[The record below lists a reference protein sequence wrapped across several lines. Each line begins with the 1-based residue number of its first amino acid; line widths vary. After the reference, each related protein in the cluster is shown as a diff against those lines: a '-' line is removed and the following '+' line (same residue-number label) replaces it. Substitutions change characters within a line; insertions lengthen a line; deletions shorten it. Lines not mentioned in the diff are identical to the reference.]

1 MADVD
6 DFFRLREY
14 DSLMR
19 EVDRLRQGIAQES
32 ERLSRRKSELSD
44 RIELLNSRE
53 SQFRQFNHQ
62 IAELDRRLAQHLSPE
77 AKTKLEE
84 EGLKLLSEQ
93 EEISQLISEDQVFI
107 KGFTQTVQELESEI
121 LAEIQSSEAVI
132 AQNLKRADSVY
143 ATLPTEWHAQYQ
155 RILAKKPAHGV
166 FSRIENLKCQFCRY
180 TISKVL
186 ESEVDVGLQLK
197 GCPGCG
203 RLLLPYKTVA
213 G

>member
-19 EVDRLRQGIAQES
+19 EVDRLRQGIAQET
-32 ERLSRRKSELSD
+32 ERLLRRKSEFED
-44 RIELLNSRE
+44 RVKLLNSRE

-77 AKTKLEE
+77 AKSKLEE
-84 EGLKLLSEQ
+84 EGLKLLSDQ
-93 EEISQLISEDQVFI
+93 EEISQLIAEDQVFI
-107 KGFTQTVQELESEI
+107 KGFTRTVQELET
-121 LAEIQSSEAVI
+121 EIQALIQSNEALI
-132 AQNLKRADSVY
+132 AQNLKRAELVY
-143 ATLPTEWHAQYQ
+143 ATLPSEWPAQYQ

-180 TISKVL
+180 SISKVL

-203 RLLLPYKTVA
+203 RLLLPYKAVA

>member
-19 EVDRLRQGIAQES
+19 EVDRLRQGIAQEK
-32 ERLSRRKSELSD
+32 ERLSRRKSELED
-44 RIELLNSRE
+44 RVKLLNSRD

-77 AKTKLEE
+77 AKSKLEE
-84 EGLKLLSEQ
+84 EGLKLLSDQ
-93 EEISQLISEDQVFI
+93 EEISQLIAEDQVFI
-107 KGFTQTVQELESEI
+107 KGFTRTVQELET
-121 LAEIQSSEAVI
+121 EIQALIQSNEALI
-132 AQNLKRADSVY
+132 AQNLTRAEQVY
-143 ATLPTEWHAQYQ
+143 ETLPSEWPAQYQ
-155 RILAKKPAHGV
+155 RIFAKKPAHGV